1 MSGIWVSSAEVLQFR
16 HSFEY
21 WGLELVGLVCQAFV
35 FRVLEVFKL
44 RRSLMSS
51 LATKRH
57 CSNLLRSSLIVSGL
71 KVLGFKFYGFRVSGI
86 GD

>member
-1 MSGIWVSSAEVLQFR
+1 
-16 HSFEY
+16 
-21 WGLELVGLVCQAFV
+21 V

-57 CSNLLRSSLIVSGL
+57 CSNLLRSSLRVLGL